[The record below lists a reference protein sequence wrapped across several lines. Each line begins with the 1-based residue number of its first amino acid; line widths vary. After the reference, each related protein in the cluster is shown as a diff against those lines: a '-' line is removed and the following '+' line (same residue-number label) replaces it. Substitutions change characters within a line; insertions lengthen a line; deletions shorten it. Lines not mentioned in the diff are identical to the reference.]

1 MSFSSKVKSELLH
14 HFGEARH
21 CQIAEIAAIINY
33 CGEIEEKEEKFC
45 VKIQTENN
53 AAARKYF
60 TLIKNTFNIECEMLV
75 KRNNTLKKNRVYILE
90 LKDNEENAEKVLMA
104 AGILRIN
111 GGKKELSKT
120 VLSIVISSICCKRA
134 FIRGAFLSSGSVSDP
149 EKNYHAEFVCA
160 DEKKSIQLRDIIN
173 SFELD
178 SKIIKRKE
186 HYVVY
191 LKEGEQIADLL
202 NVMGAHISLLDMEN
216 VRILKDMRNNVN
228 RKVNCETANLNKT
241 IAASVKQIE
250 DIEFIRQNYGL
261 GYLPKV
267 LEDMAS
273 LRLQYPEASLKELGE
288 MVEPK
293 IGKSG
298 VNHRLRKISSIAEG
312 LRKGNLTDV

>member
-1 MSFSSKVKSELLH
+1 M
-14 HFGEARH
+14 
-21 CQIAEIAAIINY
+21 
-33 CGEIEEKEEKFC
+33 
-45 VKIQTENN
+45 
-53 AAARKYF
+53 
-60 TLIKNTFNIECEMLV
+60 
-75 KRNNTLKKNRVYILE
+75 
-90 LKDNEENAEKVLMA
+90 
-104 AGILRIN
+104 
-111 GGKKELSKT
+111 
-120 VLSIVISSICCKRA
+120 
-134 FIRGAFLSSGSVSDP
+134 SSGSVSDP

-160 DEKKSIQLRDIIN
+160 DEEKSIQLRDIIN

-216 VRILKDMRNNVN
+216 VRILKDMRNNIN

-273 LRLQYPEASLKELGE
+273 LRLQYPEVSLKELGE

-293 IGKSG
+293 VGKSG

-312 LRKGNLTDV
+312 LREGNLTDV